1 MDISDGFCSY
11 ICFKDW
17 NEKGHAMVDK
27 VKWVLALF
35 LLVLVLYGI
44 RRVESV
50 LTQGE
55 VKVQKAEVVIDAGHG
70 GKDPGKVGVNDVLE
84 KDLNLQIAKKLKEEL
99 EARGI
104 SVLMTREEDKGLY
117 DEEADNKQV
126 QDLKRRVELI
136 NETAPSLAV
145 SIHQNSYPSP
155 DVSGA
160 QVFYYEHSSEGKK
173 MASVIQQQMENLE
186 GLNNRPEKG
195 NETYYLLKRTEV
207 PTVIIECGFLSNQSE
222 AQKLT
227 QEEYQNSLAKAIAD
241 GIEECIQ

>member
-1 MDISDGFCSY
+1 MKKRCS
-11 ICFKDW
+11 I
-17 NEKGHAMVDK
+17 
-27 VKWVLALF
+27 
-35 LLVLVLYGI
+35 
-44 RRVESV
+44 
-50 LTQGE
+50 
-55 VKVQKAEVVIDAGHG
+55 
-70 GKDPGKVGVNDVLE
+70 
-84 KDLNLQIAKKLKEEL
+84 
-99 EARGI
+99 
-104 SVLMTREEDKGLY
+104 
-117 DEEADNKQV
+117 
-126 QDLKRRVELI
+126 I
-136 NETAPSLAV
+136 NESNADAVV

-227 QEEYQNSLAKAIAD
+227 QEEYQNSL
-241 GIEECIQ
+241 G